1 MKKILV
7 ALWLVLLVTAVG
19 SLFWYNQYRYSL
31 PTPVPANYKAIS
43 TGTFIRLPRNLY
55 AATNKP
61 VFLHFFNPDC
71 PCSRFN
77 INHVKALIKQYGSQ
91 ASFAVVLVTAKHYT
105 AEQIQDRFGL
115 NIPIVRDAALAAAC
129 GVYSTP
135 QAVIL
140 SSDKQLFFR
149 GNYNSSRY
157 CTNKKSE
164 YARQALGN
172 LLHNLPV
179 VHNPS
184 ATTAYGCRLANL
196 N

>member
-7 ALWLVLLVTAVG
+7 ALWLVLLVAAMGT
-19 SLFWYNQYRYSL
+19 LFWYNQYRYSL

-43 TGTFIRLPRNLY
+43 TGTYIRLPGNLH
-55 AATNKP
+55 AASNKP

-91 ASFAVVLVTAKHYT
+91 ASFAVVLVTAKQYT
-105 AEQIQDRFGL
+105 AKQIQDKFDL
-115 NIPIVRDAALAAAC
+115 NIPIVQDAALAAAC

-140 SSDKQLFFR
+140 STGKQLFFR

-164 YARQALGN
+164 YARQALDN

>member
-1 MKKILV
+1 V
-7 ALWLVLLVTAVG
+7 
-19 SLFWYNQYRYSL
+19 Q
-31 PTPVPANYKAIS
+31 
-43 TGTFIRLPRNLY
+43 
-55 AATNKP
+55 
-61 VFLHFFNPDC
+61 
-71 PCSRFN
+71 
-77 INHVKALIKQYGSQ
+77 
-91 ASFAVVLVTAKHYT
+91 
-105 AEQIQDRFGL
+105 
-115 NIPIVRDAALAAAC
+115 DAALAASC

-140 SSDKQLFFR
+140 SPGKQLFFR

-164 YARQALGN
+164 YARQALDN

-184 ATTAYGCRLANL
+184 AITAYGCRLANL

>member
-7 ALWLVLLVTAVG
+7 ALWLILLVTAMG
-19 SLFWYNQYRYSL
+19 TLFWYNQYRYSL
-31 PTPVPANYKAIS
+31 PTPVPANYKAIN
-43 TGTFIRLPRNLY
+43 TGTFIRLPSNLY
-55 AATNKP
+55 TAANKP

-77 INHVKALIKQYGSQ
+77 INHVKVLIKQYGGQ

-105 AEQIQDRFGL
+105 TKQIQDKFGL
-115 NIPIVRDAALAAAC
+115 SIPIVQDATLAAAC

-140 SSDKQLFFR
+140 SPGKQLFFR

-164 YARQALGN
+164 YARQALDN